1 MSTAILRPRPMLS
14 AVEAMNLRDSFKRV
28 LENGGTGVVVDLTG
42 VQELSAAGLAAVTNL
57 IGQGRKAGI
66 PVRVL
71 MPEDGTGAARIVQQA
86 DLGRFL
92 APGGVWNTLPTDHSG
107 SVKPGS
113 IRSARRS
120 WSLRRRRGAPGASP
134 LLHAAAL

>member
-1 MSTAILRPRPMLS
+1 MSIAILRPGPLLS

-28 LENGGTGVVVDLTG
+28 LENGGTGLVVDLTG

-57 IGQGRKAGI
+57 VGLGRRSGI

-71 MPEDGTGAARIVQQA
+71 MPEEGNGAARIVQQA

-92 APGGVWNTLPTDHSG
+92 APGGVWNTLPNDHSG

-113 IRSARRS
+113 RRSARRQR
-120 WSLRRRRGAPGASP
+120 WLRRRGGASGSAP
-134 LLHAAAL
+134 LLHAAAQ